1 MGQADEKDK
10 AKKEEWIPIYRKRLG
25 EAINHAKGKQSMAE
39 FARKCGLNPMTL
51 SRAVNGTIKKPLDE
65 ETIRKMA
72 ECSEAPTEE
81 VLEYLMRSNG
91 WVKNDDEERKQRYD
105 KHRQKRQELFD
116 SAQGMIMRTLFEDG
130 YTIIPVFNTPLEQHD
145 PTRKKSRFHLYT
157 DIRFALSVKGYEP
170 AYWNFSVNI
179 FNAKEIAAA
188 DLQYADELKMELR
201 MIIDRYKDVFLR
213 DVWEP
218 EAFKNTR
225 YSIVFLDKGLFDG
238 FFKELKGL
246 RFNSSFSLILL
257 DLDKYTVV
265 EERLL
270 PRYDG
275 RKEESLFRSTDSGK
289 R

>member
-1 MGQADEKDK
+1 MGQSEKKDK
-10 AKKEEWIPIYRKRLG
+10 AKKEEWIPIYRKSLG
-25 EAINHAKGKQSMAE
+25 DAINYAKGDQSMAK
-39 FARKCGLNPMTL
+39 FASKCGINPMTL

-72 ECSEAPTEE
+72 ECSDKPTED
-81 VLEYLMRSNG
+81 VLGYLMRSNG
-91 WVKNDDEERKQRYD
+91 WVKNDDEERKQRYEQ
-105 KHRQKRQELFD
+105 HRQQRQELFD
-116 SAQGMIMRTLFEDG
+116 SAQGMIMRNLFEDG

-157 DIRFALSVKGYEP
+157 DIRFALRVKGYEP

-188 DLQYADELKMELR
+188 DQQYADELRMELR
-201 MIIDRYKDVFLR
+201 MIINNYKDVFLR